1 MNSRQAAKAAAKRIE
16 ELEAMV
22 AGQTQD
28 IKDLY
33 AAIHD
38 HISGESL
45 CLWCEEYPECNL
57 NAKMGAGCPEWWLRY
72 RKGPEGGKWPLAEPN
87 RGIPGEESGS
97 EGENHEGEGVFSGSS
112 DSGKGTEADPGED
125 PAL

>member
-1 MNSRQAAKAAAKRIE
+1 MNARQAAKAAAKRIE
-16 ELEAMV
+16 ELEALV

-45 CLWCEEYPECNL
+45 CLWCEEYPVCHL
-57 NAKMGAGCPEWWLRY
+57 KAKNTASCTEWWLRY
-72 RKGPEGGKWPLAEPN
+72 RKGSEGGKWPIVGPEN
-87 RGIPGEESGS
+87 GIDESEMIS
-97 EGENHEGEGVFSGSS
+97 EGSDEGKIVLSDGA
-112 DSGKGTEADPGED
+112 DSGKGTETDSGKD

>member
-16 ELEAMV
+16 ELEALV

-33 AAIHD
+33 AAILD

-45 CLWCEEYPECNL
+45 CRWCEEYPVCHL
-57 NAKMGAGCPEWWLRY
+57 KAKNTASCTEGWLRY
-72 RKGPEGGKWPLAEPN
+72 RKGSEGGKWPIQGPEN
-87 RGIPGEESGS
+87 GIDE
-97 EGENHEGEGVFSGSS
+97 
-112 DSGKGTEADPGED
+112 TEAENDAKETETGDAVLGLEEQ
-125 PAL
+125 

>member
-1 MNSRQAAKAAAKRIE
+1 MNARQAAKSAAKRIE
-16 ELEAMV
+16 ELEALV

-33 AAIHD
+33 AAILD

-45 CLWCEEYPECNL
+45 CRWCEEYPVCHLKARN
-57 NAKMGAGCPEWWLRY
+57 GASCPEWWLRY
-72 RKGPEGGKWPLAEPN
+72 RKGSEGGKWPLGSPENGIDDAEGKN
-87 RGIPGEESGS
+87 DSENVLSGGAGS
-97 EGENHEGEGVFSGSS
+97 GEG
-112 DSGKGTEADPGED
+112 TEIDPGKD

>member
-1 MNSRQAAKAAAKRIE
+1 MNARQAAKAAAKRIE
-16 ELEAMV
+16 KLEALV

-33 AAIHD
+33 AAILD

-45 CLWCEEYPECNL
+45 CRWCEEYPVCHL
-57 NAKMGAGCPEWWLRY
+57 KAKNTASCPEWWLRY
-72 RKGPEGGKWPLAEPN
+72 RKGSEGGKWPLGSTGNGIDDAEGKN
-87 RGIPGEESGS
+87 DSENVLSDGAGS
-97 EGENHEGEGVFSGSS
+97 GEGV
-112 DSGKGTEADPGED
+112 KIDPGKD

>member
-1 MNSRQAAKAAAKRIE
+1 MNSRQAAKAASKRIE
-16 ELEAMV
+16 ELEALV

-33 AAIHD
+33 AAIMD

-45 CLWCEEYPECNL
+45 CLWCEEYPVCHL
-57 NAKMGAGCPEWWLRY
+57 KAKNTASCSEWWLRY
-72 RKGPEGGKWPLAEPN
+72 RKGSEGGKWPIGSPEN
-87 RGIPGEESGS
+87 GIDESETIS
-97 EGENHEGEGVFSGSS
+97 EGSDEGKNVLSGGDGSGEGA
-112 DSGKGTEADPGED
+112 EADPGEN

>member
-1 MNSRQAAKAAAKRIE
+1 MNGRQAARQAAKRIE
-16 ELEAMV
+16 ELEALV

-57 NAKMGAGCPEWWLRY
+57 NAKMGASCPEWWLRY
-72 RKGPEGGKWPLAEPN
+72 RKGPDGGKWPLRSPEN
-87 RGIPGEESGS
+87 GIDEMEAGNDAQRTEEG
-97 EGENHEGEGVFSGSS
+97 
-112 DSGKGTEADPGED
+112 DTADTVQRVEEQ
-125 PAL
+125 